1 MGIAIRKDSQ
11 PIRTGPGQP
20 WASDLV
26 ESSHA
31 EALYAFGEYVIFTL
45 MWRPKD
51 FEMGLVG
58 RCQTCFVGT
67 ASRQAAAFQQ
77 PTKRECPDC
86 YGTTYEGGFRAQIIR
101 PALLADRNQEVSE
114 ENRGVVVTDT
124 IQMETTSDFRLH
136 KGDYVFRGDNT
147 RFQTEEKN
155 EAVVRTGFGAPLTSD
170 SSAGTTTAHREETTS
185 VAFLIPPLN
194 PTPVL
199 AGLTPALGTA
209 PLAADLDQYSTIR
222 PHGYLIDPDDSLA
235 NTPSPLPDP
244 PPAPVQASGPHRV
257 SVAASTWTW
266 VHNLSTRPD
275 VLLFIDSD
283 PGEAV
288 YTDVSYPDE
297 NTVVVE
303 WPSPESGW
311 IYLG

>member
-58 RCQTCFVGT
+58 RCQTCFVGA

-101 PALLADRNQEVSE
+101 PAILADRNQEVSE

-185 VAFLIPPLN
+185 VAFLIPPVN
-194 PTPVL
+194 PQVLLALIGVRGGPVV
-199 AGLTPALGTA
+199 P
-209 PLAADLDQYSTIR
+209 DLDAYSTIR
-222 PHGYLIDPDDSLA
+222 PNGYLLPEE
-235 NTPSPLPDP
+235 PLLPTEPPMVGQHVLTGHGP
-244 PPAPVQASGPHRV
+244 PPTDLTAPDGV
-257 SVAASTWTW
+257 
-266 VHNLSTRPD
+266 D
-275 VLLFIDSD
+275 YIDLD
-283 PGEAV
+283 TGKV
-288 YTDVSYPDE
+288 YRA
-297 NTVVVE
+297 
-303 WPSPESGW
+303 G
-311 IYLG
+311 G